1 MDVALIGIGKIALDQ
16 HVPAIAHS
24 PDWNLAATVS
34 RHGSVDGVDAYSD
47 MASMFQ
53 AHPEIR
59 VVSLCMP
66 PVPRFEYAI
75 QALNAGRHVML
86 EKPPGATLSE
96 CHALMDVAKTK
107 SLSLYATWHSRQAA
121 MVGATRDWLA
131 TRRLRKLHIEWKE
144 SVRIWHPG
152 QQWIWEPGGTGI
164 FDPGINAL
172 SILTEILPVPV
183 HLNSATLSFPEN
195 RQAPIAAILDF
206 THPEGAMVSAEFDW
220 RQEGEQL
227 WRINIETDDGTACLS
242 EGGHKLEI
250 DGKIVEGG
258 ASGIS
263 AIQHEYRSLYA
274 EMSRLVKAGKS
285 DVDLAPLRHVADA
298 FMLGNRKIVDAFID

>member
-1 MDVALIGIGKIALDQ
+1 MDVALVGVGKIALDQ

-24 PDWNLAATVS
+24 ADWTLAATVS
-34 RHGSVDGVDAYSD
+34 RHGTVDGVDAYLD

-66 PVPRFEYAI
+66 PVPRFSYAI
-75 QALNAGRHVML
+75 EALNAGRHVML

-96 CHALMDVAKTK
+96 CHALIEVAEAKG
-107 SLSLYATWHSRQAA
+107 LSIYATWHSRQAA

-131 TRRLRKLHIEWKE
+131 SRRLHKLHIEWKE
-144 SVRIWHPG
+144 NVRVWHPG
-152 QQWIWEPGGTGI
+152 QEWIWEPGGTGI

-172 SILTEILPVPV
+172 SIMTEILPTPV
-183 HLNSATLSFPEN
+183 HLNAAELSFPEN
-195 RQAPIAAILDF
+195 RQAPIAARLAF
-206 THPEGAMVSAEFDW
+206 THPEGAEVSADLDW

-227 WRINIETDDGTACLS
+227 WRILLETDSGTACLS

-250 DGKIVEGG
+250 DGAVVEGG

-274 EMSRLVKAGKS
+274 NMNRLVKEGKS

-298 FMLGNRKIVDAFID
+298 FMLGRRTIVEAFID